1 MTTNKTD
8 DLGISNDVLADYI
21 KRYEAA
27 VNHVFKD
34 YPKQPSIYS
43 HERQEYSGL
52 DINTYIY
59 IADNYCH
66 LKKRLEERNA
76 RSKIPN
82 KKLSYAKILKKRVS
96 SWLLIKAQNKPAS

>member
-1 MTTNKTD
+1 MKINRAD
-8 DLGISNDVLADYI
+8 DLGISNELLADYI

-52 DINTYIY
+52 DI
-59 IADNYCH
+59 
-66 LKKRLEERNA
+66 R
-76 RSKIPN
+76 
-82 KKLSYAKILKKRVS
+82 
-96 SWLLIKAQNKPAS
+96 

>member
-1 MTTNKTD
+1 ME
-8 DLGISNDVLADYI
+8 NDNFSDKVLSDYI

-27 VNHVFKD
+27 INHVFKD

-59 IADNYCH
+59 IADNYET
-66 LKKRLEERNA
+66 LKESLNGRK
-76 RSKIPN
+76 
-82 KKLSYAKILKKRVS
+82 
-96 SWLLIKAQNKPAS
+96 

>member
-1 MTTNKTD
+1 MKINRAD
-8 DLGISNDVLADYI
+8 DLGISNELLADYI

-59 IADNYCH
+59 IAYNYET
-66 LKKRLEERNA
+66 LKESLNGRK
-76 RSKIPN
+76 
-82 KKLSYAKILKKRVS
+82 
-96 SWLLIKAQNKPAS
+96 

>member
-34 YPKQPSIYS
+34 YPK
-43 HERQEYSGL
+43 RQEYSGL

-82 KKLSYAKILKKRVS
+82 KKLEKMESNKISSYS
-96 SWLLIKAQNKPAS
+96 NKE

>member
-1 MTTNKTD
+1 MKINRTD
-8 DLGISNDVLADYI
+8 DLGISNELLADYI

-59 IADNYCH
+59 IADNYET
-66 LKKRLEERNA
+66 LKERLNGR
-76 RSKIPN
+76 K
-82 KKLSYAKILKKRVS
+82 
-96 SWLLIKAQNKPAS
+96 

>member
-1 MTTNKTD
+1 MKMNRAD
-8 DLGISNDVLADYI
+8 DLGIINELLADYI
-21 KRYEAA
+21 KRYEVA

-59 IADNYCH
+59 IADNYLM
-66 LKKRLEERNA
+66 LKKQLGG
-76 RSKIPN
+76 K
-82 KKLSYAKILKKRVS
+82 
-96 SWLLIKAQNKPAS
+96 

>member
-1 MTTNKTD
+1 MKINRTD
-8 DLGISNDVLADYI
+8 DLGISNELLADYI

-59 IADNYCH
+59 IADNYVT
-66 LKKRLEERNA
+66 LKERLNGR
-76 RSKIPN
+76 K
-82 KKLSYAKILKKRVS
+82 
-96 SWLLIKAQNKPAS
+96 

>member
-1 MTTNKTD
+1 MKINRAD
-8 DLGISNDVLADYI
+8 DLGISNELLADYI

-59 IADNYCH
+59 IADNYET
-66 LKKRLEERNA
+66 LKESLNGRK
-76 RSKIPN
+76 
-82 KKLSYAKILKKRVS
+82 
-96 SWLLIKAQNKPAS
+96 

>member
-59 IADNYCH
+59 IADNYET
-66 LKKRLEERNA
+66 LKERLNGRKW
-76 RSKIPN
+76 SN
-82 KKLSYAKILKKRVS
+82 KSRY
-96 SWLLIKAQNKPAS
+96 

>member
-1 MTTNKTD
+1 MKINRTD
-8 DLGISNDVLADYI
+8 DLGISNELLADYI

-43 HERQEYSGL
+43 HERQEYSEL

-59 IADNYCH
+59 IADNYLM
-66 LKKRLEERNA
+66 LKKQLGG
-76 RSKIPN
+76 K
-82 KKLSYAKILKKRVS
+82 
-96 SWLLIKAQNKPAS
+96 

>member
-1 MTTNKTD
+1 MKINRTD
-8 DLGISNDVLADYI
+8 DLGISNELLADYI

-59 IADNYCH
+59 IADNYET
-66 LKKRLEERNA
+66 LKESLNGRK
-76 RSKIPN
+76 
-82 KKLSYAKILKKRVS
+82 
-96 SWLLIKAQNKPAS
+96 

>member
-1 MTTNKTD
+1 MKINRTD
-8 DLGISNDVLADYI
+8 DLGISNELLADYI

-59 IADNYCH
+59 IADNYET
-66 LKKRLEERNA
+66 LKERLNGRKWSNQG
-76 RSKIPN
+76 R
-82 KKLSYAKILKKRVS
+82 
-96 SWLLIKAQNKPAS
+96 

>member
-1 MTTNKTD
+1 MNRAD
-8 DLGISNDVLADYI
+8 DLGISNELLADYI
-21 KRYEAA
+21 KRYEVA

-59 IADNYCH
+59 IADNYFNV
-66 LKKRLEERNA
+66 KKANWEVSNSRN
-76 RSKIPN
+76 
-82 KKLSYAKILKKRVS
+82 
-96 SWLLIKAQNKPAS
+96 QNIR

>member
-43 HERQEYSGL
+43 HERQEYSGF

-82 KKLSYAKILKKRVS
+82 KKLEKMESNKISSYS
-96 SWLLIKAQNKPAS
+96 NKE

>member
-1 MTTNKTD
+1 MTINKTD

-43 HERQEYSGL
+43 HERQKYSGL

-59 IADNYCH
+59 IADNYET
-66 LKKRLEERNA
+66 LKERLNGR
-76 RSKIPN
+76 K
-82 KKLSYAKILKKRVS
+82 
-96 SWLLIKAQNKPAS
+96 

>member
-1 MTTNKTD
+1 MKINGTD
-8 DLGISNDVLADYI
+8 DLGISNELLADYI

-59 IADNYCH
+59 IADNYET
-66 LKKRLEERNA
+66 LKESLNGRK
-76 RSKIPN
+76 
-82 KKLSYAKILKKRVS
+82 
-96 SWLLIKAQNKPAS
+96 

>member
-1 MTTNKTD
+1 ME
-8 DLGISNDVLADYI
+8 NDNFSDKVLSDYI

-27 VNHVFKD
+27 INHAFKD

-59 IADNYCH
+59 IADNYET
-66 LKKRLEERNA
+66 LKERLNGR
-76 RSKIPN
+76 K
-82 KKLSYAKILKKRVS
+82 
-96 SWLLIKAQNKPAS
+96 

>member
-34 YPKQPSIYS
+34 YPIQPSIYRDRKS
-43 HERQEYSGL
+43 
-52 DINTYIY
+52 
-59 IADNYCH
+59 
-66 LKKRLEERNA
+66 
-76 RSKIPN
+76 
-82 KKLSYAKILKKRVS
+82 VV
-96 SWLLIKAQNKPAS
+96 

>member
-1 MTTNKTD
+1 MKINRTD
-8 DLGISNDVLADYI
+8 DLGISNELLADYI

-52 DINTYIY
+52 EINTYIY
-59 IADNYCH
+59 IADNYET
-66 LKKRLEERNA
+66 LKERLNGR
-76 RSKIPN
+76 K
-82 KKLSYAKILKKRVS
+82 
-96 SWLLIKAQNKPAS
+96 

>member
-1 MTTNKTD
+1 MKINRTD
-8 DLGISNDVLADYI
+8 DLGISNELLADYI

-59 IADNYCH
+59 IAYNYET
-66 LKKRLEERNA
+66 LKESLNGRKWSNQGR
-76 RSKIPN
+76 
-82 KKLSYAKILKKRVS
+82 
-96 SWLLIKAQNKPAS
+96 

>member
-1 MTTNKTD
+1 MKINRTD
-8 DLGISNDVLADYI
+8 DLGISNELLADYI

-59 IADNYCH
+59 IEDNYET
-66 LKKRLEERNA
+66 LKERLNGR
-76 RSKIPN
+76 K
-82 KKLSYAKILKKRVS
+82 
-96 SWLLIKAQNKPAS
+96 

>member
-1 MTTNKTD
+1 MKINRTD
-8 DLGISNDVLADYI
+8 DLGISNELLADYI

-59 IADNYCH
+59 IAYNYET
-66 LKKRLEERNA
+66 LKERLNGR
-76 RSKIPN
+76 K
-82 KKLSYAKILKKRVS
+82 
-96 SWLLIKAQNKPAS
+96 